1 MAADVACCGT
11 KFFIYVVI
19 IVGLVGFA
27 GLMAGLTLGL
37 MSLGLVDL
45 EVLIKSG
52 RPQDRIHAAKIFP
65 VVKNQHLLLCTLL
78 IGNSLAMESL
88 PIFLDKLVPPWAAIL
103 ISVTLILM
111 FGEILPQAL
120 CTRYGM
126 TVGATMAP
134 FVRVLL
140 LLFYPI
146 AYPISKVLDW
156 MLGKGHAALLRR
168 AELKTFVDFHGNE
181 AGKGGDLTHDE
192 TTIIA
197 GALELTEKTAKDAM
211 TPISKA
217 FSLDLDGT
225 LTLETLNA
233 IMTIGHSRVPVYA
246 GKPTNII
253 GLILVKNL
261 LMVDPDD
268 AVPLRKM
275 VIRKIPRVSENMPL
289 YDILNE
295 FQKGHSH
302 IAVVFKD
309 LNETKEAQNKTK
321 DGALQVSMK
330 REQDEVGATAVTHN
344 LGVKQELHDAGTAVA
359 KNDAD
364 QQQKKNPSV
373 PVFKKRHRGCSFCI
387 LDVENAPLPEFPPN
401 EVAVGVI
408 TMEDVIEELLQEEIL
423 DETDEYVNIH
433 NRIKVNMH
441 ASSQEKDP
449 NSNPPQPSTKVSSIA
464 GMLTPTLPA
473 STGLNPAQNSP
484 ISPCLEPPGPTP
496 TLSISSNTS
505 KSGSSITT
513 HKASGEDLLR
523 DC

>member
-1 MAADVACCGT
+1 MADVACCESQ
-11 KFFIYVVI
+11 FFLYLMI
-19 IVGLVGFA
+19 IVGLVAFA

-45 EVLIKSG
+45 EVLIQSG
-52 RPQDRIHAAKIFP
+52 RPKDRLHASKILP

-88 PIFLDKLVPPWAAIL
+88 PIFLDKIVPPWAAIL

-111 FGEILPQAL
+111 FGEILPQAVF
-120 CTRYGM
+120 TRYGL
-126 TVGATMAP
+126 TVGATVAP
-134 FVRVLL
+134 FVRLL
-140 LLFYPI
+140 LWFFFPL

-225 LTLETLNA
+225 LTLDTLNE
-233 IMTIGHSRVPVYA
+233 IMTKGHSRVPVYS
-246 GKPTNII
+246 GDRTNII
-253 GLILVKNL
+253 GIILVKNL
-261 LMVDPDD
+261 LAVDPDD

-275 VIRKIPRVSENMPL
+275 LLRKVPRVEDNMPL

-302 IAVVFKD
+302 IAVVYKD
-309 LNETKEAQNKTK
+309 LNKKTNMRKSKDTETNK
-321 DGALQVSMK
+321 S
-330 REQDEVGATAVTHN
+330 HF
-344 LGVKQELHDAGTAVA
+344 HDADGGLMKSDGDEQT
-359 KNDAD
+359 KRSP
-364 QQQKKNPSV
+364 PST
-373 PVFKKRHRGCSFCI
+373 PAFKKRHKGCSFCI
-387 LDVENAPLPEFPPN
+387 LDLDNNPIPEYPPN
-401 EVAVGVI
+401 EIVVGVI

-433 NRIKVNMH
+433 NRIRINMN
-441 ASSQEKDP
+441 ASQENLLDP
-449 NSNPPQPSTKVSSIA
+449 LALQS
-464 GMLTPTLPA
+464 
-473 STGLNPAQNSP
+473 
-484 ISPCLEPPGPTP
+484 
-496 TLSISSNTS
+496 
-505 KSGSSITT
+505 
-513 HKASGEDLLR
+513 ASGATVK
-523 DC
+523 

>member
-1 MAADVACCGT
+1 MAEVTCCESQ
-11 KFFIYVVI
+11 FFLYLLV
-19 IVGLVGFA
+19 IVGLVVFA

-45 EVLIKSG
+45 EVLIQSG
-52 RPQDRIHAAKIFP
+52 RPKDRIHASKIFP

-88 PIFLDKLVPPWAAIL
+88 PIFLDKLVPPWAAVL

-111 FGEILPQAL
+111 FGEILPQAV
-120 CTRYGM
+120 CTRYGL
-126 TVGATMAP
+126 TVGATVAP
-134 FVRVLL
+134 FVRLL
-140 LLFYPI
+140 LWAFFPI

-225 LTLETLNA
+225 LTLDTLNA
-233 IMTIGHSRVPVYA
+233 IMTMGHSRVPVYS
-246 GKPTNII
+246 GDRTNII
-253 GLILVKNL
+253 GIILVKNL
-261 LMVDPDD
+261 LAVDPDD

-275 VIRKIPRVSENMPL
+275 LLRKVPRVEDSMPL

-302 IAVVFKD
+302 IAVVYKD
-309 LNETKEAQNKTK
+309 LNKKTNMLKKSRDTETQNVANK
-321 DGALQVSMK
+321 S
-330 REQDEVGATAVTHN
+330 N
-344 LGVKQELHDAGTAVA
+344 FHDADGGLMKSDGDEQA
-359 KNDAD
+359 KRSP
-364 QQQKKNPSV
+364 PST
-373 PVFKKRHRGCSFCI
+373 PAFKKRHRGCSFCI
-387 LDVENAPLPEFPPN
+387 LDLDNNPIPEYPSN
-401 EVAVGVI
+401 EIVVGVI

-433 NRIKVNMH
+433 NRIRINMN
-441 ASSQEKDP
+441 ASQENLLP
-449 NSNPPQPSTKVSSIA
+449 LSLQPGSGAATK
-464 GMLTPTLPA
+464 
-473 STGLNPAQNSP
+473 
-484 ISPCLEPPGPTP
+484 
-496 TLSISSNTS
+496 
-505 KSGSSITT
+505 
-513 HKASGEDLLR
+513 
-523 DC
+523 